1 LSVAER
7 IDIAAARKKLESLEG
22 REYWRS
28 FEEVL
33 GGADFRAHTENE
45 FRHELPVHGEPP
57 ADGGID
63 RRSLITLMGASAA
76 LAGLTGCTR
85 QPTERIF
92 PYVRPPEEVV
102 PGEPLFYATAHVHGG
117 FARGIVARSYEG
129 RPVKIEGN
137 ELHPASLGGTDAFAQ
152 AFILNL
158 YDPDRSQTATER
170 GTIRPWTAFLGA
182 ARLALEKER
191 ATRGAGLRFLTRP
204 STSPTLAAQF
214 DEILKAFP
222 EAKRVVWDPIVRDSV
237 YEGTKIAF
245 GEALEPRQDFA
256 AADVILSLDSDFLF
270 WHPAQPR
277 AARDFASRRR
287 DPAKMNRLYVVE
299 STPSV
304 TGAKADHR
312 RPMTPR
318 QIEAFAHAVA
328 AAAGGGSTSSQDPF
342 AAAVAA
348 DLAAHR
354 GRSLVVAGDAQP
366 ASVHALAALMNE
378 ALGNVGRTVT
388 YSEPPAPGAE
398 GQAAAL
404 KQLVTEMSDGKV
416 QTLVIVG
423 GNPVYDAPANLS
435 FGGFMEKVPLRIHLG
450 YWNDETSRLCHW
462 HVAETHSLE
471 AWSDARALDGTT
483 TILQPLIAPLYD
495 GKSAHELLAAFSERP
510 DRNGHDIVKDYW
522 RTRLPGGDAFEPA
535 WRKAVHDGVVENSAA
550 PAKQVAAKTSLASLA
565 ASPQPETRDQKPET
579 GSLTVLFRPD
589 DTVWDGMYANNA
601 WLQELPKP
609 LTKLTWDNAAL
620 ISPRT
625 AERLKVG
632 EGDVLALE
640 WQGRRL
646 QAPVWVQPGHA
657 DDCVTLPLG
666 YGRTRGGRVADGK
679 GFDAYSIRRSETPW
693 SGDGLN
699 AAKTTDSYSLA
710 TTQHH
715 HSMEGRDI
723 VRAVAASAL
732 AADPEAVRK
741 MGEKPPGPDQ
751 TMYPKMPSGTYHW
764 AMSIDIGACVG
775 CNACVIACQSENNI
789 PVVGK
794 DQVSRGRAMQ
804 WIRIDRYYAGGLDDP
819 QTYVQPVT
827 CMHCENAPCEPV
839 CPVAATT
846 HSAEGLNEQTYNR
859 CIGTRYCSNNCPYK
873 VRRFNFYLYSDYTTE
888 ILKLSRNPEVTV
900 RSRGVMEKCTY
911 CVQRINRAR
920 YAAEREERP
929 IRDGEIVPACAQAC
943 PARAI
948 TFGNIG
954 DEKSEVLKWRTDKRA
969 YGLLT
974 ELGTRPRTTY
984 LAEMTNPNAAAEP
997 DSKARSAGEHH
1008 A

>member
-1 LSVAER
+1 VAER
-7 IDIAAARKKLESLEG
+7 IDIAAARRKLESLEG

-28 FEEVL
+28 FEEIL
-33 GGADFRAHTENE
+33 GGDDFRAHTANE
-45 FRHELPVHGEPP
+45 FRHELPVAGQAP
-57 ADGGID
+57 ADGGVN
-63 RRSLITLMGASAA
+63 RRELITLMGASAA

-137 ELHPASLGGTDAFAQ
+137 ELHPASLGGTDVFAQ
-152 AFILNL
+152 AFLLNL
-158 YDPDRSQTATER
+158 YDPDRSQTSSER
-170 GTIRPWTAFLGA
+170 GTIRPWSAFLAA

-191 ATRGAGLRFLTRP
+191 PTKGAGLRFLTRP

-214 DEILKAFP
+214 DAILEAFP

-237 YEGTKIAF
+237 YEGTRIAF
-245 GEALEPRQDFA
+245 GEPLEPRQDFA
-256 AADVILSLDSDFLF
+256 AADVILSLDADFLF

-287 DPAKMNRLYVVE
+287 DPRKMSRLYVVE
-299 STPSV
+299 SVPST
-304 TGAKADHR
+304 TGAKSDHR
-312 RPMTPR
+312 RPMTPA
-318 QIEAFAHAVA
+318 QIEAFARAVA
-328 AAAGGGSTSSQDPF
+328 SAIGGAAPSPADPF

-348 DLAAHR
+348 DLTAHR
-354 GRSLVVAGDAQP
+354 GKSLVIAGDAQS
-366 ASVHALAALMNE
+366 AAVHALAALMNE
-378 ALGNVGRTVT
+378 ELGNVGRTVT
-388 YSEPPAPGAE
+388 YAEPLAPGAD

-404 KQLVTEMSDGKV
+404 KQLVSDMSDGKV
-416 QTLVIVG
+416 RTLVIVG

-435 FGGFMEKVPLRIHLG
+435 FGSFMQKVPLRIHLG

-495 GKSAHELLAAFSERP
+495 GKSAHELLAAFSDRPERS
-510 DRNGHDIVKDYW
+510 GHDVVKDYW
-522 RTRLPGGDAFEPA
+522 RTKLPGGDAFEPA
-535 WRKAVHDGVVENSAA
+535 WRKAVHDGVVEGSAA
-550 PAKQVAAKTSLASLA
+550 PAKAVAPKTSLASLA
-565 ASPQPETRDQKPET
+565 TSPPPETGNPKPET

-589 DTVWDGMYANNA
+589 GTVWDGTYANNA
-601 WLQELPKP
+601 WLQELAKP
-609 LTKLTWDNAAL
+609 MTKLTWDNAAL

-632 EGDVLALE
+632 EGDVLSLE
-640 WQGRRL
+640 WQGRRV

-657 DDCVTLPLG
+657 DECVTLPLG
-666 YGRTRGGRVADGK
+666 YGRTRGGRVADGR
-679 GFDAYSIRRSETPW
+679 GFDAYSMRRNDAPW
-693 SGDGLN
+693 TGEGLN
-699 AAKTTDSYSLA
+699 AAKMTDSYSLV

-723 VRAVAASAL
+723 VRSLTAAAL
-732 AADPEAVRK
+732 AADPKAVSK
-741 MGEKPPGPDQ
+741 MGEPPPRPDQ
-751 TMYPKMPSGTYHW
+751 TLYPPMPQGVYQW
-764 AMSIDIGACVG
+764 GMSIDIAACVG

-804 WIRIDRYYAGGLDDP
+804 WIRVDRYYSGSLDEP
-819 QTYVQPVT
+819 ETHLQPVT

-839 CPVAATT
+839 CPVAATA
-846 HSAEGLNEQTYNR
+846 HSAEGLNEQVYNR

-929 IRDGEIVPACAQAC
+929 IRDGDITPACAQAC

-948 TFGNIG
+948 TFGNVA
-954 DEKSEVLKWRTDKRA
+954 DEKSAVS
-969 YGLLT
+969 GLRSGPRNYQLLA
-974 ELGTRPRTTY
+974 EIGTRPRTTY
-984 LAEMTNPNAAAEP
+984 QAELTNPNPALAKP
-997 DSKARSAGEHH
+997 SAGEPKEHG